1 MTQNTKE
8 RVYELDEIQARLRAS
23 FPIGITKTAGSD
35 GLFALRAGKGR

>member
-1 MTQNTKE
+1 MTQDTKE
-8 RVYELDEIQARLRAS
+8 RVYELDEIEARLRAS